1 VTSDALT
8 PGPSASKGEYVR
20 SRKISFVAGLAV
32 LGLLAGACSE
42 DSGSD
47 STSAPATEAPTS
59 DAPTSEA
66 PTTDAPAASGISDE
80 AIAHAVEYVGGTAG
94 AASGDP
100 YVIGYVNQEGGT
112 PGFPEA
118 SIGIDSAVWF
128 VNNFLGGVGGRPIE
142 LAKCIIT
149 KEEDGQKCAQEMLAN
164 DAVQVVITGA
174 MLNGNAPLLDGLKD
188 KKPVYI
194 SNPLTTPEFLATDAF
209 AFTPG
214 SPGVVAG
221 LAVFAAKF
229 IPELEGKEVNKVAVV
244 YGDNPVGQIAFS
256 ALTKPVLE
264 GLGVAEVTG
273 VAAADT
279 AGATEMAGLIQAAGA
294 EDADVFYPLV
304 TIGSCIAVYDA
315 LQTLEIDTTVVT
327 TGLCFGVPMQT
338 HLKELGLDAKLP
350 DGWYFGGYGYSY
362 EIAGNPDLD
371 AYKEAVFAWAAE
383 EGLDAATLEYTGFGG
398 PTFGTLLS
406 AVKFANAGAADSAG
420 FRDAAKAFAGPQWG
434 VVGPMKCGGNPTFPA
449 LCGFQIGV
457 QQQQGTEYVSIMD
470 GYNGKPIDPQAE
482 LG

>member
-1 VTSDALT
+1 M
-8 PGPSASKGEYVR
+8 R

-244 YGDNPVGQIAFS
+244 YGDNPAGQIAFS

>member
-1 VTSDALT
+1 M
-8 PGPSASKGEYVR
+8 R

>member
-1 VTSDALT
+1 M
-8 PGPSASKGEYVR
+8 R

-32 LGLLAGACSE
+32 LGLLAGACSD

-244 YGDNPVGQIAFS
+244 YGDNPAGQIAFS

>member
-1 VTSDALT
+1 
-8 PGPSASKGEYVR
+8 VR

-244 YGDNPVGQIAFS
+244 YGDNPAGQIAFS

-279 AGATEMAGLIQAAGA
+279 AGATEMAGLIH
-294 EDADVFYPLV
+294 ADVFYPLV

>member
-1 VTSDALT
+1 M
-8 PGPSASKGEYVR
+8 R

-112 PGFPEA
+112 LGFPEA

-244 YGDNPVGQIAFS
+244 YGDNPAGQIAFS

>member
-1 VTSDALT
+1 
-8 PGPSASKGEYVR
+8 
-20 SRKISFVAGLAV
+20 
-32 LGLLAGACSE
+32 
-42 DSGSD
+42 
-47 STSAPATEAPTS
+47 
-59 DAPTSEA
+59 TSEA

-244 YGDNPVGQIAFS
+244 YGDNPAGQIAFS

>member
-1 VTSDALT
+1 M
-8 PGPSASKGEYVR
+8 R

-142 LAKCIIT
+142 LAKCIVT

-244 YGDNPVGQIAFS
+244 YGDNPAGQIAFS

>member
-1 VTSDALT
+1 M
-8 PGPSASKGEYVR
+8 
-20 SRKISFVAGLAV
+20 
-32 LGLLAGACSE
+32 GLLAGACSE
-42 DSGSD
+42 DSGGSD
-47 STSAPATEAPTS
+47 APATEAPTS

-66 PTTDAPAASGISDE
+66 PTTDAPPASGISDE

-94 AASGDP
+94 VASGDP

-142 LAKCIIT
+142 LAKCIVT

-164 DAVQVVITGA
+164 DEVQVVITGA

-194 SNPLTTPEFLATDAF
+194 SNPLTTPEFLATDGF

-244 YGDNPVGQIAFS
+244 YGDNPAGQIAFS
-256 ALTKPVLE
+256 ALTKPVLD

-338 HLKELGLDAKLP
+338 HLKELGLDANLP

-406 AVKFANAGAADSAG
+406 VVKFANAGVADSTG
-420 FRDAAKAFAGPQWG
+420 FRDAAKAFSGPQWG

>member
-1 VTSDALT
+1 
-8 PGPSASKGEYVR
+8 
-20 SRKISFVAGLAV
+20 
-32 LGLLAGACSE
+32 
-42 DSGSD
+42 
-47 STSAPATEAPTS
+47 
-59 DAPTSEA
+59 
-66 PTTDAPAASGISDE
+66 
-80 AIAHAVEYVGGTAG
+80 
-94 AASGDP
+94 
-100 YVIGYVNQEGGT
+100 
-112 PGFPEA
+112 
-118 SIGIDSAVWF
+118 
-128 VNNFLGGVGGRPIE
+128 
-142 LAKCIIT
+142 
-149 KEEDGQKCAQEMLAN
+149 M
-164 DAVQVVITGA
+164 
-174 MLNGNAPLLDGLKD
+174 
-188 KKPVYI
+188 
-194 SNPLTTPEFLATDAF
+194 
-209 AFTPG
+209 
-214 SPGVVAG
+214 
-221 LAVFAAKF
+221 
-229 IPELEGKEVNKVAVV
+229 
-244 YGDNPVGQIAFS
+244 
-256 ALTKPVLE
+256 
-264 GLGVAEVTG
+264 TG

>member
-1 VTSDALT
+1 
-8 PGPSASKGEYVR
+8 VR

-194 SNPLTTPEFLATDAF
+194 SNPVTTPEFLATDAF

-244 YGDNPVGQIAFS
+244 YGDNPAGQIAFS

-264 GLGVAEVTG
+264 GLGVSEVTG

-406 AVKFANAGAADSAG
+406 VVKFANAGAADSAG

>member
-1 VTSDALT
+1 M
-8 PGPSASKGEYVR
+8 R

-164 DAVQVVITGA
+164 DAVEVVITGA
-174 MLNGNAPLLDGLKD
+174 MLNGSAPLLDGLKD

-244 YGDNPVGQIAFS
+244 YGDNPAGQIAFS

>member
-1 VTSDALT
+1 M
-8 PGPSASKGEYVR
+8 
-20 SRKISFVAGLAV
+20 AV

-244 YGDNPVGQIAFS
+244 YGDNPAGQIAFS

>member
-1 VTSDALT
+1 
-8 PGPSASKGEYVR
+8 VR

-244 YGDNPVGQIAFS
+244 YGDNPAGQIAFS